1 MNPHPPHPSS
11 SPYPLPPPGQH
22 PQHPHPHP
30 QHQHQHHDYQQTAAA
45 ALSSAPPPQQHQHQ
59 HQHQQSALSQQ
70 HIPTPNNTAA
80 PNGRKRKAG
89 QPGSRG
95 VANLT
100 PEQLAK
106 KRANDREA
114 QRAIRERTKNTIEGL
129 EARIRELE
137 SQQPYQELQRA
148 LADRDRALQECE
160 ELRTRLAAVAGIVG
174 NRELGQTGLNG
185 MNSPATSKDLLDSA
199 LLTPDGTE
207 LAALTA
213 QQSPLPS
220 TAGHSTPSQYPRQQ
234 PTPAQQYEHA
244 PVQQHLHPDLRSPNT
259 SSTTG
264 SPAGAPSLYQGSEPS
279 VRKWSASVEPQ
290 THQAHQ
296 QYPRH
301 GLQFEQ
307 QRAAPPAQMQ
317 QHTES
322 NGERLGVS
330 FLCDQQQHSSP
341 RNKPSEAPK
350 EDKAAQI
357 ISRHNMTCP
366 LDYLL
371 GDFIKTRRA
380 QIAAGAP
387 LSQVIGPEKPSLLS
401 LTHPEIKR
409 SPADCLT
416 PLLLDI
422 LSKFPDIDRDP
433 ERLAVLYGM
442 YYITRWFLCP
452 CQDCLDR
459 CPTWTCPIPE
469 ASEHPHAVWIDYLPW
484 PSMRR
489 KLILARTPGT
499 QINFDDFF
507 VSFTYT
513 MNVNWPYP
521 QSSCIITTPS
531 SVPGEPPLVELHPTF
546 VEHIR
551 RLENW
556 SIGPEF
562 VSAFPE
568 LVDENVRIV
577 ERAKT
582 R

>member
-1 MNPHPPHPSS
+1 MNPHPPHHSP

-22 PQHPHPHP
+22 PPHPHP
-30 QHQHQHHDYQQTAAA
+30 QHLQHHQQHHDYQQTAAA
-45 ALSSAPPPQQHQHQ
+45 ALSSAPPPPPQQHQQ
-59 HQHQQSALSQQ
+59 QQQPQQSQP

-185 MNSPATSKDLLDSA
+185 MNLPAASKDSLVNA

-220 TAGHSTPSQYPRQQ
+220 TAGQSTPSQYPRQQ

-244 PVQQHLHPDLRSPNT
+244 PVQQHLHPDLRSPNN
-259 SSTTG
+259 SNSTG
-264 SPAGAPSLYQGSEPS
+264 SPAAPRSNYPASEHS
-279 VRKWSASVEPQ
+279 VRSVDSQP
-290 THQAHQ
+290 HQ
-296 QYPRH
+296 QYPSR
-301 GLQFEQ
+301 GSTFEQ
-307 QRAAPPAQMQ
+307 QRKAPPAQMQ
-317 QHTES
+317 QYPEN

-330 FLCDQQQHSSP
+330 FLCEQQQHSSP
-341 RNKPSEAPK
+341 LTKPSEVTIK
-350 EDKAAQI
+350 DEAAQI
-357 ISRHNMTCP
+357 MSRHIMTCP

-380 QIAAGAP
+380 QLASGLP
-387 LSQVIGPEKPSLLS
+387 LTQVIGPDEPSLLS

-409 SPADCLT
+409 SPSDCLT

-442 YYITRWFLCP
+442 YFICRWFICP
-452 CQDCLDR
+452 CKPCLDR
-459 CPTWTCPIPE
+459 CFPWNCPVPE
-469 ASEHPHAVWIDYLPW
+469 ARDNPHAVWINYLPW

-513 MNVNWPYP
+513 LSVNWPYP
-521 QSSCIITTPS
+521 QNSCIKTTPS
-531 SVPGEPPLVELHPTF
+531 SVPGEPPVVQLDPNF
-546 VEHIR
+546 VEHIS

-556 SIGPEF
+556 SLGPEF
-562 VSAFPE
+562 VSNFPE
-568 LVDENVRIV
+568 LVDESMRIV
-577 ERAKT
+577 ERPKA

>member
-1 MNPHPPHPSS
+1 
-11 SPYPLPPPGQH
+11 
-22 PQHPHPHP
+22 
-30 QHQHQHHDYQQTAAA
+30 
-45 ALSSAPPPQQHQHQ
+45 
-59 HQHQQSALSQQ
+59 
-70 HIPTPNNTAA
+70 
-80 PNGRKRKAG
+80 
-89 QPGSRG
+89 

-185 MNSPATSKDLLDSA
+185 MNLPAASKDSLVNA

-220 TAGHSTPSQYPRQQ
+220 TAGHSTPAQYPRQQ
-234 PTPAQQYEHA
+234 PTPAQQYELA
-244 PVQQHLHPDLRSPNT
+244 PVQQHLHPDLRSPNN
-259 SSTTG
+259 SNSTG
-264 SPAGAPSLYQGSEPS
+264 SPAAPRSNYQASEAS
-279 VRKWSASVEPQ
+279 VRSEPQ
-290 THQAHQ
+290 TQHVHH
-296 QYPRH
+296 QYPSRAST
-301 GLQFEQ
+301 FEQ
-307 QRAAPPAQMQ
+307 QRVAPPAQMQ
-317 QHTES
+317 QPTEN

-330 FLCDQQQHSSP
+330 FLCDQQQQSSP
-341 RNKPSEAPK
+341 LTKPSETANK
-350 EDKAAQI
+350 DEAAQI
-357 ISRHNMTCP
+357 MSRHIMTCP

-380 QIAAGAP
+380 QLASG
-387 LSQVIGPEKPSLLS
+387 LTLTQVIGPDEPSLLS
-401 LTHPEIKR
+401 LTHPDIKR
-409 SPADCLT
+409 SQSDCLT

-442 YYITRWFLCP
+442 YFIARWFICP
-452 CQDCLDR
+452 CKPCLDR
-459 CPTWTCPIPE
+459 CFPWNCPVPE
-469 ASEHPHAVWIDYLPW
+469 ARDNPHAVWINYLPW

-513 MNVNWPYP
+513 MSVNWPYP
-521 QSSCIITTPS
+521 QSSCIKTTPS
-531 SVPGEPPLVELHPTF
+531 SVPGEPPIVRLHPTF
-546 VEHIR
+546 VEHIS

-556 SIGPEF
+556 SLGPEF
-562 VSAFPE
+562 VSNFPE
-568 LVDENVRIV
+568 LVDENMRIV
-577 ERAKT
+577 DRPKA